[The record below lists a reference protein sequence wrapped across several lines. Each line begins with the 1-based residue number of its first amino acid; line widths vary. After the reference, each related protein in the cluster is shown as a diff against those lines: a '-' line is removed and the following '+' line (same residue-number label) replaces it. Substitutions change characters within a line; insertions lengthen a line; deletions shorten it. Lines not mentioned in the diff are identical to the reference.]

1 LIEAQLAARPSGIL
15 DVMRAVHMTWLLVAG
30 LAALACSQ
38 AEKPTPATSDA
49 LDEGR
54 LIYLA
59 QPCPTCHGHN
69 RRGTN
74 IGPPIRGLRRHWTAR
89 RLAAFLHDPASF
101 KQTDPRLRTI
111 SEHYRTDMPSPILRD
126 EKRADALIAYLLAE

>member
-1 LIEAQLAARPSGIL
+1 
-15 DVMRAVHMTWLLVAG
+15 MRAPYVTWLLFCG
-30 LAALACSQ
+30 LAVLACSQ
-38 AEKPTPATSDA
+38 AEKPAPAASDA
-49 LDEGR
+49 VHEGR
-54 LIYLA
+54 RIFLA
-59 QPCPTCHGHN
+59 QPCPTCHGRN

-101 KQTDPRLRTI
+101 KQDDPRLRTI

-126 EKRADALIAYLLAE
+126 EKTASALIAYLLAE